1 MVQYQ
6 KRCNKRSTDEIGAKT
21 INENVWKL
29 PYYVIKTSSLD
40 VECNYFTLLKLL
52 VMLTAA
58 KMCYLNCILD
68 KIGMDP

>member
-29 PYYVIKTSSLD
+29 PYYVTKTSSLD
-40 VECNYFTLLKLL
+40 VECNYFTLLKQLALL
-52 VMLTAA
+52 IVAN
-58 KMCYLNCILD
+58 MCYLNGILG
-68 KIGMDP
+68 K